1 MLDSISNIAEKVV
14 SLSTTSSV
22 QEINTSFW
30 DGDLSRCLL
39 FTIVLN
45 VACIIIQYYFNYR
58 LKKVEFKNFR
68 KGKILDIGLKF
79 ELDLY
84 QRLNKLSDFDYSKE
98 KSHEL
103 LNEITSLSKYLDE
116 NKIFLTNKQHEK
128 VNEILDYFTKL
139 CANYKKKDYK
149 KEQKLLTE
157 YIKIF
162 NE

>member
-1 MLDSISNIAEKVV
+1 MLDSISNIDSISKVIE
-14 SLSTTSSV
+14 TYNSSV

-39 FTIVLN
+39 FTIALN
-45 VACIIIQYYFNYR
+45 ILCLIIQYYFNYR

-79 ELDLY
+79 ELELY
-84 QRLNKLSDFDYSKE
+84 QRLNKLSDFDSFK
-98 KSHEL
+98 KHEL
-103 LNEITSLSKYLDE
+103 LDEIILLRKYLDE

-128 VNEILDYFTKL
+128 VNEILDYFNKL
-139 CANYKKKDYK
+139 CANYKEKDYN

>member
-1 MLDSISNIAEKVV
+1 MLDSISNIAEEVV

-39 FTIVLN
+39 FTVVLN

-68 KGKILDIGLKF
+68 KGKILDTGLKF

-84 QRLNKLSDFDYSKE
+84 QRLNKLSDFDFFK
-98 KSHEL
+98 KHEL
-103 LNEITSLSKYLDE
+103 LEEIISLREYLDE
-116 NKIFLTNKQHEK
+116 NKIFLTDKQYKK
-128 VNEILDYFTKL
+128 VNEILDYFNKL
-139 CANYKKKDYK
+139 CADYKKKDYK

>member
-14 SLSTTSSV
+14 SLSATSSV
-22 QEINTSFW
+22 QEIKTSFW
-30 DGDLSRCLL
+30 DELWCCLL
-39 FTIVLN
+39 FTLILN
-45 VACIIIQYYFNYR
+45 AFCIGIQYYFNYK

-84 QRLNKLSDFDYSKE
+84 QRLNKLSDFDFSKQ
-98 KSHEL
+98 HEL
-103 LNEITSLSKYLDE
+103 LDEITSLSKYLDE
-116 NKIFLTNKQHEK
+116 NKIFLTNKQHKK

-139 CANYKKKDYK
+139 CANYKEKDYK